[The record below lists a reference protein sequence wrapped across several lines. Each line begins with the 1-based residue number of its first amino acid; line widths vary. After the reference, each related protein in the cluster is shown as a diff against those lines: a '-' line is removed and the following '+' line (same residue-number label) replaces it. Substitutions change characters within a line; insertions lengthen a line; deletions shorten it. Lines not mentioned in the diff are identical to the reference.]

1 MVVLEVLTS
10 RIIPT
15 LSLVWDS
22 LPEETKQVRYKPQ
35 VMGRGFAKK

>member
-10 RIIPT
+10 RMIPT

-22 LPEETKQVRYKPQ
+22 LPEETSKLDINLK
-35 VMGRGFAKK
+35 